1 MLYKGT
7 ANRPSFTLL
16 KASPVRPGARKAYLV
31 VETTNEPDD
40 EVAIGTPP
48 VLRVVT
54 YPKTKKGL
62 KMAEKE
68 FVRAI
73 QDGLPKKLSKREIE
87 EALCDAVFRQGGWTI
102 SLCSS
107 EG

>member
-62 KMAEKE
+62 KMAEKSS
-68 FVRAI
+68 F
-73 QDGLPKKLSKREIE
+73 GPSKTACQRN
-87 EALCDAVFRQGGWTI
+87 FQKGR
-102 SLCSS
+102 
-107 EG
+107 